1 MMTRRNLRRDFNIQQ
16 LDDVAQG
23 QQART
28 VLEGTHK
35 IYIAK
40 CKVMTKI
47 LNDIPDVRNE
57 ALIFGSDGNPS
68 EHKGSAKGVF
78 KLILPILPN
87 TAKMLFAAISI
98 DGSLP
103 RKRRRTVSEMTFLDN
118 NQSNQDMGEIANR
131 LNPAQNIQTVTA
143 QTYQNYKSAL
153 KWWHEHHDVEGRDK
167 EGHPWPLEVDRIIN
181 QQIRS
186 YKRDV
191 GIKKRKGVMSQKEG
205 KSPYNV
211 TGYVAFCEYF
221 NRMRPVGHSFTWME
235 GIFRNYLQNR
245 H

>member
-28 VLEGTHK
+28 VLKGTHK
-35 IYIAK
+35 VYIAK
-40 CKVMTKI
+40 CEVMTKI

-57 ALIFGSDGNPS
+57 ALMFDSDGNPS

-103 RKRRRTVSEMTFLDN
+103 RKRRRTVSEMTLLDN
-118 NQSNQDMGEIANR
+118 NQSN
-131 LNPAQNIQTVTA
+131 
-143 QTYQNYKSAL
+143 
-153 KWWHEHHDVEGRDK
+153 
-167 EGHPWPLEVDRIIN
+167 
-181 QQIRS
+181 
-186 YKRDV
+186 
-191 GIKKRKGVMSQKEG
+191 
-205 KSPYNV
+205 
-211 TGYVAFCEYF
+211 
-221 NRMRPVGHSFTWME
+221 
-235 GIFRNYLQNR
+235 
-245 H
+245 

>member
-1 MMTRRNLRRDFNIQQ
+1 MMTRRNLRRDFNVQQ

-28 VLEGTHK
+28 ILEGTHK

-57 ALIFGSDGNPS
+57 ALIFDSDGNPS

-118 NQSNQDMGEIANR
+118 NQSNQDMGEIS
-131 LNPAQNIQTVTA
+131 L
-143 QTYQNYKSAL
+143 
-153 KWWHEHHDVEGRDK
+153 
-167 EGHPWPLEVDRIIN
+167 
-181 QQIRS
+181 
-186 YKRDV
+186 
-191 GIKKRKGVMSQKEG
+191 
-205 KSPYNV
+205 
-211 TGYVAFCEYF
+211 TG
-221 NRMRPVGHSFTWME
+221 
-235 GIFRNYLQNR
+235 
-245 H
+245 